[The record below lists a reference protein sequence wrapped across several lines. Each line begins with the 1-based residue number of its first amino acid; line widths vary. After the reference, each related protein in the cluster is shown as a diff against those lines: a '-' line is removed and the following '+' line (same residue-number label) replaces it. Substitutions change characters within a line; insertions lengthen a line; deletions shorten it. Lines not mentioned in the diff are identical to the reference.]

1 MAHIKRSQVSAMG
14 IHYLMYPLDYL
25 LDGHA
30 EAGYEVIELVGQ
42 APHFNM
48 DFDWNQNPEEVRKM
62 AEDRGLRIAL
72 FTPECSCFQWKNN
85 YADEAAHKKS
95 MEYLKRGM
103 DVCRRM
109 GANMM
114 LTNACGDT
122 MDEAHDVIY
131 DRAIR
136 HFTEIAGY
144 AQEAGV
150 TVALEAVRPQEARTC
165 ITLDEIAGLV
175 EAVDNPYLGAAL
187 DTVAMG
193 VQGETPRQWFERLG
207 DKIVHCHFVDGRPYA
222 HLAWGEGLFPLERY
236 INVLNEFGY
245 EGLLSQELTDDRYY
259 DDPKAAD
266 KANFAALSKYFVDEE
281 A

>member
-1 MAHIKRSQVSAMG
+1 MAHIKKSQVSAMG
-14 IHYLMYPLDYL
+14 IHYLMYSLDYL

-48 DFDWNQNPEEVRKM
+48 DDKWNQDALEVRKKI
-62 AEDRGLRIAL
+62 EDRGLRCAV
-72 FTPECSCFQWKNN
+72 FTPECSCFQWRNN
-85 YADEAAHKKS
+85 YADETAHRKS
-95 MEYLKRGM
+95 MEYFKRGM
-103 DVCRRM
+103 EVARQL
-109 GANMM
+109 GADLM

-122 MDEAHDVIY
+122 MDESHDVIY

-144 AQEAGV
+144 AEEAGV
-150 TVALEAVRPQEARTC
+150 RVALEAVRPQEARTC

-175 EAVDNPYLGAAL
+175 EAVDSPNLGAAL

-207 DKIVHCHFVDGRPYA
+207 DKLIHCHFVDGKPYA
-222 HLAWGEGLFPLERY
+222 HLAWGEGIFPLERY

-245 EGLLSQELTDDRYY
+245 EGLLSQELTDGRYF